1 MAGRR
6 IYLVGSSGYP
16 YYGDEAVA
24 AAWLRHLAATEP
36 DAEVYLD
43 CPNPGG
49 AQLFLGH
56 LHPNVRFVD
65 TLFRVSWAA
74 PSEDAEEVARFAAQA
89 TRQPG
94 FGYAHRAAGVELL
107 HTADV
112 FHVIGGGYVNAI
124 WPRHLTFLAAGQVLA
139 AELGKHVAMT
149 GQGLNPSAAS
159 GELLTS
165 LTGGFAV
172 VDVRDAKSRELIGG
186 DAATD
191 TGDDALLGLG
201 NEETYD
207 KRETVSTMMCMQSD
221 LVEGGVES
229 DFEAVAR
236 SAVETVKAWG
246 VRPEKVGYIEAIPGQ
261 DRVVFEKIEAELPGM
276 RFYPFTEVWREGL
289 PARRGQRWITTRES
303 LHLAAAAAG
312 SWGVAFPVKPGYDDV
327 VHEDLVAKGSRWT
340 IGTLGEAAPETH
352 GEAGFGAALD
362 DLVAAKK
369 AVAQRVYAR

>member
-16 YYGDEAVA
+16 YYGDESVA
-24 AAWLRHLAATEP
+24 RAWLTHLAATEP

-49 AQLFLGH
+49 AQLFLGG

-65 TLFRVSWAA
+65 TLFRISWAA
-74 PSEDAEEVARFAAQA
+74 PSEDVDEVVEFASRA

-112 FHVIGGGYVNAI
+112 VHIIGGGYVNAI

-139 AELGKHVAMT
+139 ADKGKHVAMT
-149 GQGLNPSAAS
+149 GNGLHPTAA
-159 GELLTS
+159 GRDLLDT
-165 LTGGFAV
+165 LTEGYAV
-172 VDVRDAKSRELIGG
+172 VDVRDAASRDLLSREEV
-186 DAATD
+186 TN
-191 TGDDALLGLG
+191 TGDDSLLDLG
-201 NEETYD
+201 EHVYD
-207 KRETVSTMMCMQSD
+207 TRDSVSTMICMQSD
-221 LVEGGVES
+221 QVEGEVE
-229 DFEAVAR
+229 ALAT
-236 SAVETVKAWG
+236 SAVETAKAWG
-246 VRPEKVGYIEAIPGQ
+246 LRPERIGYVEAIPGQ
-261 DRVVFEKIEAELPGM
+261 DRVVFEMIEPQLPGM

-327 VHEDLVAKGSRWT
+327 GHEDLVGKGSRWT
-340 IGTLGEAAPETH
+340 IGKPGEVAPETH
-352 GEAGFGAALD
+352 GEAGFGTALD
-362 DLVAAKK
+362 GLVEAKK
-369 AVAQRVYAR
+369 AVARRVYGR

>member
-16 YYGDEAVA
+16 YYGDEAAA

-49 AQLFLGH
+49 AQLFLAD

-65 TLFRVSWAA
+65 TLFRLSLAS
-74 PSEDAEEVARFAAQA
+74 PSDDAEEVAQFTAQA
-89 TRQPG
+89 ARQPG

-112 FHVIGGGYVNAI
+112 VHVIGGGYLASI
-124 WPRHLTFLAAGQVLA
+124 WPRHIGVLAAGQVLA
-139 AELGKHVAMT
+139 EEHGKQVAMT
-149 GQGLNPSAAS
+149 GVGLLPNAAS
-159 GELLTS
+159 GEMLDKLTA
-165 LTGGFAV
+165 GYAV
-172 VDVRDAKSRELIGG
+172 VDVRDARSRELLSA
-186 DAATD
+186 DTVTD
-191 TGDDALLGLG
+191 TGDDALLDLG
-201 NEETYD
+201 EEAYD
-207 KRETVSTMMCMQSD
+207 KRDSVSTMMCLQSD
-221 LVEGGVES
+221 LVEGDDGLQ
-229 DFEAVAR
+229 ALAR
-236 SAVETVKAWG
+236 SAVETAKAWG
-246 VRPEKVGYIEAIPGQ
+246 LRPEKIGYIEAIPGQ
-261 DRVVFEKIEAELPGM
+261 DRVVFEMIESELPGM

-312 SWGVAFPVKPGYDDV
+312 AWGVAFPVKPGYDDV
-327 VHEDLVAKGSRWT
+327 THQDLIDKGSRWV

-352 GEAGFGAALD
+352 GEAGFGSSLD
-362 DLVAAKK
+362 GLVQAKK

>member
-49 AQLFLGH
+49 AQLFLGD
-56 LHPNVRFVD
+56 LHPGVRFVD
-65 TLFRVSWAA
+65 TLFRISWAA
-74 PSEDAEEVARFAAQA
+74 PSEDAEEVVEFA
-89 TRQPG
+89 TRATQQPG
-94 FGYAHRAAGVELL
+94 YGYAHRAAGVELL

-112 FHVIGGGYVNAI
+112 FHVIGGGYLNAI

-139 AELGKHVAMT
+139 NELGKHVATT
-149 GQGLNPSAAS
+149 GNGLLPTSAS
-159 GELLTS
+159 GQMLDRLTA
-165 LTGGFAV
+165 GYAV
-172 VDVRDAKSRELIGG
+172 VDVRDGQSRALLSS
-186 DAATD
+186 ATATD

-201 NEETYD
+201 EQTYD
-207 KRETVSTMMCMQSD
+207 KRESVSTMMCMQSD
-221 LVEGGVES
+221 LVEGGVEGG
-229 DFEAVAR
+229 FEALAT
-236 SAVETVKAWG
+236 SAVETAKAWG
-246 VRPEKVGYIEAIPGQ
+246 VRPEKIGYIEAIPGQ
-261 DRVVFEKIEAELPGM
+261 DRVVFEMIEAQLPGM

-327 VHEDLVAKGSRWT
+327 VHEDLVAKGSRWA
-340 IGTLGEAAPETH
+340 IGKIGEAAPETH
-352 GEAGFGAALD
+352 GEAGFGTALD
-362 DLVAAKK
+362 GLVEAKK
-369 AVAQRVYAR
+369 AVAQRVYGR

>member
-16 YYGDEAVA
+16 YYGDEVVA

-49 AQLFLGH
+49 AQLFLGD

-65 TLFRVSWAA
+65 TLFRVSLAA
-74 PSEDAEEVARFAAQA
+74 PSEDAQEVVDFVSQA

-94 FGYAHRAAGVELL
+94 FGYAHRAAGIELL

-112 FHVIGGGYVNAI
+112 VHVIGGGYLASI
-124 WPRHLTFLAAGQVLA
+124 WPRHIGVLAAGQVLA
-139 AELGKHVAMT
+139 AEHGKNVAIT
-149 GQGLNPSAAS
+149 GVGLLPSAAS
-159 GELLTS
+159 NELLDQ
-165 LTGGFAV
+165 LTAGYSV
-172 VDVRDAKSRELIGG
+172 VDVRDERSRALLSA
-186 DAATD
+186 DTATA

-201 NEETYD
+201 GDEAYD
-207 KRETVSTMMCMQSD
+207 QRDSVGTMMCLQSD
-221 LVEGGVES
+221 LVEEGGL
-229 DFEAVAR
+229 EALAR
-236 SAVETVKAWG
+236 SAVETAKAWALH
-246 VRPEKVGYIEAIPGQ
+246 PHKIGYIESIPGQ
-261 DRVVFEKIEAELPGM
+261 DRVVFEMIESELPGM

-312 SWGVAFPVKPGYDDV
+312 AWGVAFPVRAGYDDV
-327 VHEDLVAKGSRWT
+327 AHQNLIDQGSRWVM
-340 IGTLGEAAPETH
+340 GTLGEAAPEIR
-352 GEAGFGAALD
+352 GEAGFGSAID
-362 DLVAAKK
+362 GLVEAKK

>member
-24 AAWLRHLAATEP
+24 AAWLRHLALTEP

-49 AQLFLGH
+49 AQLFLGD

-65 TLFRVSWAA
+65 TLFRISWAA
-74 PSEDAEEVARFAAQA
+74 PSEDVEEVAEFATQA
-89 TRQPG
+89 VRQPG
-94 FGYAHRAAGVELL
+94 FGYAHRAAGIELL

-124 WPRHLTFLAAGQVLA
+124 WPRHITFLAAGRVLA
-139 AELGKHVAMT
+139 DEHGKHVAIT
-149 GQGLNPSAAS
+149 GSGLLPNAAS
-159 GELLTS
+159 SETLGRLTA
-165 LTGGFAV
+165 GYAV
-172 VDVRDAKSRELIGG
+172 VDVRDEQSRALLSAETT
-186 DAATD
+186 A
-191 TGDDALLGLG
+191 TGDDALLGLAKDV
-201 NEETYD
+201 YD
-207 KRETVSTMMCMQSD
+207 QRDSVSTMMCFQSD
-221 LVEGGVES
+221 LVEGPI
-229 DFEAVAR
+229 EALAT
-236 SAVETVKAWG
+236 SAIETVRAWG
-246 VRPEKVGYIEAIPGQ
+246 VRPDKLGYIEAIPGQ
-261 DRVVFEKIEAELPGM
+261 DRVVFEMIESEFPGM

-327 VHEDLVAKGSRWT
+327 SHQDLVAKGSNWA
-340 IGTLGEAAPETH
+340 IGTLGEAAPEAH
-352 GEAGFGAALD
+352 GEAGFGSALEGMIE
-362 DLVAAKK
+362 AKK

>member
-49 AQLFLGH
+49 AQLFLGD
-56 LHPNVRFVD
+56 LHPDVRFVD
-65 TLFRVSWAA
+65 TLFRISWAA
-74 PSEDAEEVARFAAQA
+74 PSEQAEEVVEFA
-89 TRQPG
+89 TRATQQPG
-94 FGYAHRAAGVELL
+94 YGYAHRAAGIELL
-107 HTADV
+107 RTVDV
-112 FHVIGGGYVNAI
+112 FHVIGGGYLNAI

-139 AELGKHVAMT
+139 GELGKHVAMT
-149 GQGLNPSAAS
+149 GNGLLPTSAS
-159 GELLTS
+159 PEMLNRLTS
-165 LTGGFAV
+165 GFAV
-172 VDVRDAKSRELIGG
+172 LDVRDGQSRALLSSET
-186 DAATD
+186 ATD

-201 NEETYD
+201 EEMYD
-207 KRETVSTMMCMQSD
+207 SRESVSTMMCMQSD

-229 DFEAVAR
+229 GFEALAT

-261 DRVVFEKIEAELPGM
+261 DRVVFEMIESQLPGM

-327 VHEDLVAKGSRWT
+327 VHEDLIAKGSRWT
-340 IGTLGEAAPETH
+340 IGKLGEAAPETH

-362 DLVAAKK
+362 GLVEAKK
-369 AVAQRVYAR
+369 AVAQRVYGR

>member
-16 YYGDEAVA
+16 YYGDEAAA

-49 AQLFLGH
+49 AQLFLAD

-65 TLFRVSWAA
+65 TLFRLSLAS
-74 PSEDAEEVARFAAQA
+74 PSDDAEEVAQFTAQA
-89 TRQPG
+89 ARQPG

-112 FHVIGGGYVNAI
+112 VHVIGGGYLASI
-124 WPRHLTFLAAGQVLA
+124 WPRHIGVLAACQVLA
-139 AELGKHVAMT
+139 EEHGKQVAMT
-149 GQGLNPSAAS
+149 GVGLLPNAAS
-159 GELLTS
+159 GEMLDKLTA
-165 LTGGFAV
+165 GYAV
-172 VDVRDAKSRELIGG
+172 VDVRDARSRELLSA
-186 DAATD
+186 DTVTD
-191 TGDDALLGLG
+191 TGDDALLDLG
-201 NEETYD
+201 EEAYD
-207 KRETVSTMMCMQSD
+207 KRDSVSTMMCLQSD
-221 LVEGGVES
+221 LVEGDEGLQ
-229 DFEAVAR
+229 ALAR
-236 SAVETVKAWG
+236 SAVETAKAWG
-246 VRPEKVGYIEAIPGQ
+246 LRPEKIGYIEAIPGQ
-261 DRVVFEKIEAELPGM
+261 DRVVFEMIESELPGM

-312 SWGVAFPVKPGYDDV
+312 AWGVAFPVKPGYDDV
-327 VHEDLVAKGSRWT
+327 THQDLIDKGSRWV

-352 GEAGFGAALD
+352 GEAGFGSSLD
-362 DLVAAKK
+362 GLVQAKK

>member
-36 DAEVYLD
+36 DAEIYLD

-49 AQLFLGH
+49 AQLFLAH

-74 PSEDAEEVARFAAQA
+74 PSEDVEEVAEFAGQA

-94 FGYAHRAAGVELL
+94 FGYAHRAAGIELL

-112 FHVIGGGYVNAI
+112 FHVIGGGYLNAI
-124 WPRHLTFLAAGQVLA
+124 WPRHIAFLAAGKVLA
-139 AELGKHVAMT
+139 TEHGKHVAMT
-149 GQGLNPSAAS
+149 GNGLIPNAAQ
-159 GELLTS
+159 GELLDK
-165 LTGGFAV
+165 LTTGYAV
-172 VDVRDAKSRELIGG
+172 VDVRDERSRALLSAE
-186 DAATD
+186 AATA

-201 NEETYD
+201 DEAYD
-207 KRETVSTMMCMQSD
+207 QRDSVSTMMCLQSD
-221 LVEGGVES
+221 LVEGSVE
-229 DFEAVAR
+229 DLAK
-236 SAVETVKAWG
+236 SAVETAKAWG
-246 VRPEKVGYIEAIPGQ
+246 LRPEKVGYIEAIPGQ
-261 DRVVFEKIEAELPGM
+261 DRVVFDMIEAELPGM

-312 SWGVAFPVKPGYDDV
+312 AWGVAFPVKPGYDDV
-327 VHEDLVAKGSRWT
+327 GHQDLIDRGSRWV
-340 IGTLGEAAPETH
+340 IGTPGEAAPGTH
-352 GEAGFGAALD
+352 GDAGFGTSLD
-362 DLVAAKK
+362 GLVDAKK
-369 AVAQRVYAR
+369 AVAQRVYGR